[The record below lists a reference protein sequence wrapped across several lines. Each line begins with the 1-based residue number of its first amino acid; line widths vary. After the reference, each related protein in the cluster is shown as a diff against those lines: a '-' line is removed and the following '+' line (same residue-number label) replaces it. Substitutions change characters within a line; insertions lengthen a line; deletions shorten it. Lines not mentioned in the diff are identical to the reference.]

1 MVEYLGGRE
10 ERSFFFVFVHFLL
23 DFAFYFSVFRLLF
36 LYLSSFLV
44 SLRFFPSFPVYLIPS
59 FSLSLPSSLPPFSL
73 LSFLSSSLISF
84 ISLPSYRGISPT
96 RAIWT
101 PFCVPGGRSSAR
113 SPPAHRR
120 LPPKLMARHLGG
132 KPLSVGSPSHRH
144 SASCSHVSA
153 PSSHPTVDDS
163 GSERV
168 QVMRYLGG
176 AGTLPQV
183 WRILG
188 PKVYSCLVSS

>member
-1 MVEYLGGRE
+1 MTGDEVNSEGK
-10 ERSFFFVFVHFLL
+10 
-23 DFAFYFSVFRLLF
+23 LLF
-36 LYLSSFLV
+36 RTIGYRLWDSNQRQEGRWRLQLG
-44 SLRFFPSFPVYLIPS
+44 
-59 FSLSLPSSLPPFSL
+59 
-73 LSFLSSSLISF
+73 
-84 ISLPSYRGISPT
+84 SYRGISPT